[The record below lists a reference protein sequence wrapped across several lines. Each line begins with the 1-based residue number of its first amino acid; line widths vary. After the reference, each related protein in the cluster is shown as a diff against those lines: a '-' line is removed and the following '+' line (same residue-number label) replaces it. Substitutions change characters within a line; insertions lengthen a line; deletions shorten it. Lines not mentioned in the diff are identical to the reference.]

1 MGNAASPSMK
11 RAFLLGGAVLG
22 VVSLC
27 ATCSSSKGKAPSAQ
41 VSPVLPSP
49 TPAPTTP
56 PTPLPVATPSS
67 PSIYDRT
74 PGVLYEEK
82 GTPPPT
88 QAEPSPT
95 RRPKTATPRPASR
108 RPTRT
113 PTPSQ

>member
-1 MGNAASPSMK
+1 MK
-11 RAFLLGGAVLG
+11 RAVLFGGVLG
-22 VVSLC
+22 LLSFC
-27 ATCSSSKGKAPSAQ
+27 ATCSSSTGKAPPAQ
-41 VSPVLPSP
+41 AAPVAPSP
-49 TPAPTTP
+49 TPLPTGP

-95 RRPKTATPRPASR
+95 RSPKMATPRPASR

-113 PTPSQ
+113 PTPAPQ